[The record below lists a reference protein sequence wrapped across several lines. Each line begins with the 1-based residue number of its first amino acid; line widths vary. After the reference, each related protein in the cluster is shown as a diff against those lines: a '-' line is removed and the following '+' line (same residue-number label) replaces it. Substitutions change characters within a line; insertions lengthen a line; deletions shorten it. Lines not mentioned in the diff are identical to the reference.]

1 MDKTIQTIGII
12 GLGSFGQFFASK
24 LPPNIRVVGY
34 DPAKE
39 LNTDVERVD
48 LVNAAACDIVMLA
61 VPLDALEEVLETIKP
76 IIKPASLLFEICSV
90 KVKPEQ
96 LIAQILPDHPN
107 ILVTH
112 PLFGP
117 QSAAHSMH
125 GHRLIVT
132 SQTGRRAELFLNY
145 CRNVLGLN
153 VVPLSAD
160 EHDKAMAKVHALTF
174 FIARGLS
181 NMELTPSG
189 LDTPSYDY
197 ILDLVQLDASQS
209 EELFQTVS
217 TGNPYA
223 HEARQGLLEELSKIH
238 SSLE

>member
-1 MDKTIQTIGII
+1 MDKTIQSIGII
-12 GLGSFGQFFASK
+12 GLGSFGQFFASH
-24 LPPNIRVVGY
+24 LPNSVKVIGY
-34 DPAKE
+34 DTRND
-39 LNTDVERVD
+39 LNTRVERVT
-48 LVNAAACDIVMLA
+48 LETAAACDIVMLA
-61 VPLDALEEVLETIKP
+61 VPLSALEGVLETIKP
-76 IIKPASLLFEICSV
+76 ILKPSSLLFEICSV
-90 KVKPEQ
+90 KIKPEQ
-96 LIAQILPDHPN
+96 LIAKVLPDHPN

-117 QSAAHSMH
+117 QSAAHSMK

-132 SQTGRRAELFLNY
+132 SQTGKRAELFLGY
-145 CRNVLGLN
+145 CRNILGLK
-153 VVPLSAD
+153 VIPLSAD

-174 FIARGLS
+174 FIARGLA

-223 HEARQGLLEELSKIH
+223 HEAREGLLKELAKIH
-238 SSLE
+238 KSLE